1 MSTTI
6 SAALMMYG
14 IAAVISMFVAVMIK
28 ALYWALQ
35 FMQRKD
41 KKK

>member
-1 MSTTI
+1 MI
-6 SAALMMYG
+6 YG

-35 FMQRKD
+35 FIQRKG
-41 KKK
+41 KKQ